1 MDDSQ
6 LLRYG
11 RHVMLAQVGVAGQEA
26 LLAARALIIGA
37 GGLGSPSALY
47 LASAGVGHI
56 TLVDDDHVELSNL
69 QRQIAHTTAALGQR
83 KVDSAAERMHALNP
97 EVHITTLPQR
107 ADAALLAQQVPQAQ
121 VVLDCS
127 DNFATRH
134 LINAACVQAGVHLVW
149 AAAVQMDG
157 QLAAYDP
164 SDPTSACY
172 ACLFPPGDN
181 TPDLA
186 CATMGVLSPLLGVM
200 GSLQAM
206 EALRLIVGQRAESPS
221 AGLGQQLLMFDGR
234 HMRFDTLRTQR
245 QPDCPVCAARTP
257 SAP

>member
-26 LLAARALIIGA
+26 LLAAHALIIGA

-107 ADAALLAQQVPQAQ
+107 ADATLLAQQVPQAQ

-127 DNFATRH
+127 DNFTTRQAV
-134 LINAACVQAGVHLVW
+134 NAACVAAGVPLVW

-157 QLAAYDP
+157 QLAVVDP
-164 SDPTSACY
+164 RQTQGACY
-172 ACLFPPGDN
+172 ACLFPPEEEPPE
-181 TPDLA
+181 TA
-186 CATMGVLSPLLGVM
+186 CATLGVFSPLLGVM

-206 EALRLIVGQRAESPS
+206 EALRLLVGEAAESP
-221 AGLGQQLLMFDGR
+221 APGLGEQLMLFDGR
-234 HMRFDTLRTQR
+234 RLRADYLRTAR
-245 QPDCPVCAARTP
+245 RADCPVCG
-257 SAP
+257 SGAPHPA

>member
-26 LLAARALIIGA
+26 LLAAHALIIGA

-107 ADAALLAQQVPQAQ
+107 ADAALLAQQVPHAQ

-127 DNFATRH
+127 DNFATRQAV
-134 LINAACVQAGVHLVW
+134 NAACVAAGVPLVW

-157 QLAAYDP
+157 QLAVVDP
-164 SDPTSACY
+164 RQTLGACY
-172 ACLFPPGDN
+172 ACLFPPEEEPPE
-181 TPDLA
+181 TA
-186 CATMGVLSPLLGVM
+186 CATLGVFSPLLGVM

-206 EALRLIVGQRAESPS
+206 EALRLLVGEAAESP
-221 AGLGQQLLMFDGR
+221 APGLGEQLMLFDGR
-234 HMRFDTLRTQR
+234 RLRADYLRTAR
-245 QPDCPVCAARTP
+245 RADCPVCG
-257 SAP
+257 SGAPHPA

>member
-1 MDDSQ
+1 MNDNE

-11 RHVMLAQVGVAGQEA
+11 RHLLLPQIGVDGQQA
-26 LLAARALIIGA
+26 LLDAHVLIIGA
-37 GGLGSPSALY
+37 GGLGSPNALY

-56 TLVDDDHVELSNL
+56 TLVDDDVVELSNL
-69 QRQIAHTTAALGQR
+69 QRQIAHTTARLGLA
-83 KVDSAAERMHALNP
+83 KVDSAAQAMQALNP
-97 EVHITTLPQR
+97 EIRVTTVKQR
-107 ADAALLAQQVPQAQ
+107 ADAPLLAALVPSAS